1 MAEGV
6 WPKTVCAGFWLKS
19 VCLPSA
25 GRGRGQQ
32 RQDVPTSIYD
42 TEAPAWFGE
51 PEFEALIRTGGEA
64 LKPIVGT
71 LRARGKSGAC
81 VRVTDGRKLFK
92 NNMCEACAEIEST
105 RAFQDHVRIDVN
117 RTSADPPPAEYVDSY
132 CPKTKNNDLSRQHLE
147 HKAAVLAEKLNL
159 ANLKLMNAKELAA
172 TLVARTRSAAGLEA
186 EGDEVGALLRMA
198 KELEEL
204 SKGKGSPEEIAAL
217 LITAQARFVFS
228 TDADGACKH
237 DTFLGVFSDSV
248 YNLDRPPKGHRYC
261 SSTKYL
267 FAAISVRY
275 GPAAAKFVALN
286 VGGPM
291 ETTTKKVI
299 PKYKNRVGMAGV
311 EKVVRD
317 AVPMYKALMLREK
330 IALGS
335 VHVKLAEDETA
346 TLRELHWNEEND
358 TLEGSCGLKTKHIG
372 TRHRCVDDCVI
383 PIQADGKEGFQ
394 IIVDAFGSHQ
404 IGDYGR
410 LMMFNPCHKQ
420 LPPIA
425 ILIVATC
432 NRFDREYVQRQWT
445 CIADICN
452 KYLGHIVGMV
462 SGHDSDGDSRRRSLQ
477 QVAMLSDFGVR
488 YYPAGCPGF
497 IYTARLTTWGEQIG
511 DTMDEEE
518 EWGQSAECPNGHPL
532 QKLQTDAEGYGCDTC
547 ETDSI
552 AMGTSLH
559 SCRLCDYDVC
569 QDCIADIR
577 EPDEAAQEEA
587 DQNYEVIEEEVATQ
601 EAQQAA
607 GEDRTATQQ
616 AQQAA
621 GEDRART
628 ERAERVQ
635 RRNRNGGDGG
645 DDAAMDE
652 AATGGDGLTGAD
664 DTATDDAAMDDAAM
678 DEAATGGDGLTG
690 ADDTATSR

>member
-1 MAEGV
+1 
-6 WPKTVCAGFWLKS
+6 
-19 VCLPSA
+19 
-25 GRGRGQQ
+25 
-32 RQDVPTSIYD
+32 
-42 TEAPAWFGE
+42 
-51 PEFEALIRTGGEA
+51 
-64 LKPIVGT
+64 
-71 LRARGKSGAC
+71 
-81 VRVTDGRKLFK
+81 
-92 NNMCEACAEIEST
+92 MCE
-105 RAFQDHVRIDVN
+105 
-117 RTSADPPPAEYVDSY
+117 
-132 CPKTKNNDLSRQHLE
+132 
-147 HKAAVLAEKLNL
+147 
-159 ANLKLMNAKELAA
+159 
-172 TLVARTRSAAGLEA
+172 G
-186 EGDEVGALLRMA
+186 
-198 KELEEL
+198 
-204 SKGKGSPEEIAAL
+204 
-217 LITAQARFVFS
+217 
-228 TDADGACKH
+228 
-237 DTFLGVFSDSV
+237 
-248 YNLDRPPKGHRYC
+248 
-261 SSTKYL
+261 
-267 FAAISVRY
+267 
-275 GPAAAKFVALN
+275 
-286 VGGPM
+286 
-291 ETTTKKVI
+291 
-299 PKYKNRVGMAGV
+299 
-311 EKVVRD
+311 
-317 AVPMYKALMLREK
+317 
-330 IALGS
+330 
-335 VHVKLAEDETA
+335 
-346 TLRELHWNEEND
+346 
-358 TLEGSCGLKTKHIG
+358 
-372 TRHRCVDDCVI
+372 
-383 PIQADGKEGFQ
+383 
-394 IIVDAFGSHQ
+394 
-404 IGDYGR
+404 
-410 LMMFNPCHKQ
+410 
-420 LPPIA
+420 
-425 ILIVATC
+425 TC

-497 IYTARLTTWGEQIG
+497 IYTARLTTWGEEIG

-518 EWGQSAECPNGHPL
+518 EWGQSAECPKGHPL